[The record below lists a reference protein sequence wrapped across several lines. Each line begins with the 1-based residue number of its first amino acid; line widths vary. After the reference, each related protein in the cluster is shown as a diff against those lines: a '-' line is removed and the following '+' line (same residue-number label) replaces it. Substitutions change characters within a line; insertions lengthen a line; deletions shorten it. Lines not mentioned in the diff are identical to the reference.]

1 MKAAWYESKGEAKDV
16 LKVGEMPDPTPG
28 PGEVRVR
35 VYVSAVNPSDTKQR
49 AAWGAGPKMP
59 YPRIIPHNDGAGV
72 IDSVGPGVPHSRVGE
87 RVWVFEAQR
96 DGRAFGTAADFVV
109 LPSAHAIHL
118 PDGATMDDGASMG
131 VPGMTAHQLLF
142 RDGGIQGQTVFV
154 AGGAGSVGH
163 IAVQLARWAGARV
176 IASVGAESQA
186 VIARACGASCV
197 INYKS
202 EDVAAKV
209 EEFTGSANSVDRVI
223 EVAFAKNA
231 ELDAKMLRRGGVIA
245 TYMID
250 EHDPKPAIALM
261 PLLLKNITVHFT
273 LVYVM
278 SKGAHDAAA
287 AELNAA
293 LAAKALTPQVAGRF
307 TLDQIAEVHE
317 RMGTQGL
324 GGKALLELAKEPV
337 A

>member
-1 MKAAWYESKGEAKDV
+1 LRAAWYQSKGEAKDV
-16 LKVGEMPDPTPG
+16 LKVGEMPDPHPG
-28 PGEVRVR
+28 PGEVRIR

-49 AAWGAGPKMP
+49 AGWGGGAKMP
-59 YPRIIPHNDGAGV
+59 FSRIIPHNDGAGV
-72 IDSVGPGVPHSRVGE
+72 IDAVGAGVSQSRVGE
-87 RVWVFEAQR
+87 RVWIFEAQR

-109 LPSAHAIHL
+109 LPSANAIQL
-118 PDGATMDDGASMG
+118 PDAASMEDGASMG

-163 IAVQLARWAGARV
+163 ITVQLARWAGARV
-176 IASVGAESQA
+176 IASVGAQSQA
-186 VIARACGASCV
+186 EIARACGAHCV

-202 EDVAAKV
+202 DDVAAKV

-250 EHDPKPAIALM
+250 ERDPKPAMALM
-261 PLLLKNITVHFT
+261 PLLMKNITVHFT

-278 SKGAHDAAA
+278 SKAAHDAAA

-293 LAAKALTPQVAGRF
+293 LANKALKPHVARRF

-317 RMGTQGL
+317 AMGTQGL